1 MTVGSLPRQWKLRFV
16 VCLLLAVAGLLAVG
30 AKDVT
35 DELLERPR
43 HRQLVSQCQ
52 RAWSRGLI
60 LEVPGGHG
68 PQWQKLAAQEA
79 QLILHSCAS
88 EARGGLEPDG

>member
-1 MTVGSLPRQWKLRFV
+1 MTVSDLPRRWKLRFV

-35 DELLERPR
+35 DELLQRPR
-43 HRQLVSQCQ
+43 QRQLVSRGQ
-52 RAWSRGLI
+52 RAWSRALVTD
-60 LEVPGGHG
+60 VPGGHG
-68 PQWQKLAAQEA
+68 PEWQTLAAWQA
-79 QLILHSCAS
+79 QLILRSCAS